1 MGRARGTSESRGTG
15 QETGQETGHGTDWY
29 RSAARPLLFSLPP
42 EAAHRLAQGLLGL
55 PLPWERL
62 GGADRDPALR
72 LSLAGIPLAN
82 PVGLAAGFD
91 KTGRHLDALG
101 RLGFGYVVCGTF
113 TRRPRRGNAKPRI
126 VRYPERG
133 SMVNAMGL
141 PNPGAEAASRA
152 LARTPRR
159 GPRVASIADQD
170 VPDVLEAH
178 AVLEP
183 FVDAIE
189 LNASCPNV
197 AWGRDRDNEA
207 HLANLLR
214 ALAGRRARP
223 LFVKLPPFRTRVER
237 EVVLALAAI
246 AQERGADALT
256 ISNTL
261 PVRDP
266 RVSIGR
272 GGLSGR
278 ALLDVTLSC
287 VRAVRG
293 AMGPEVPVNASG
305 GISTSADA
313 LAAIEAGATT
323 VQVYTGLIFRGPG
336 VVGELTTGL
345 AGALRSRRID
355 LAALAGT
362 A

>member
-1 MGRARGTSESRGTG
+1 MGRARWSSERRGTG
-15 QETGQETGHGTDWY
+15 RGSGWY
-29 RSAARPLLFSLPP
+29 RSVARPLLFSIPP

-91 KTGRHLDALG
+91 KTGRHVDALG

-113 TRRPRRGNAKPRI
+113 TRRPRGGNPKPRI
-126 VRYPERG
+126 VRYPERA

-141 PNPGAEAASRA
+141 PNPGARAASRA
-152 LARTPRR
+152 LGRTAPR

-183 FVDAIE
+183 LVDAIE

-207 HLANLLR
+207 HLSNLLR
-214 ALAGRRARP
+214 ELASRRARP
-223 LFVKLPPFRTRVER
+223 LFVKLPPFRTAVER
-237 EVVLALAAI
+237 GVVLALAEI
-246 AQERGADALT
+246 AREHGADALT

-261 PVRDP
+261 PVRDA

-278 ALLDVTLSC
+278 ELLDVTLAC
-287 VRAVRG
+287 VHAVRG
-293 AMGPEVPVNASG
+293 AMGPGIPVNASG
-305 GISTSADA
+305 GISTPADA

-323 VQVYTGLIFRGPG
+323 VQVFTGLVFRGPG
-336 VVGELTTGL
+336 VVGELTAGL

-355 LAALAGT
+355 LAALVGT

>member
-1 MGRARGTSESRGTG
+1 MGRTRGASERRGIGRGTS
-15 QETGQETGHGTDWY
+15 WY
-29 RSAARPLLFSLPP
+29 RSVARPLLFSIPP

-91 KTGRHLDALG
+91 KTGRHVDALG

-113 TRRPRRGNAKPRI
+113 TRRPRSGNPKPRI
-126 VRYPERG
+126 VRYPERAT
-133 SMVNAMGL
+133 MVNAMGL
-141 PNPGAEAASRA
+141 PNPGARAASRA
-152 LARTPRR
+152 LGRTPPR
-159 GPRVASIADQD
+159 GPRVASVADQD
-170 VPDVLEAH
+170 VPDVLETH

-207 HLANLLR
+207 HLSNLLHE
-214 ALAGRRARP
+214 LARRRARP

-237 EVVLALAAI
+237 GVVLALAEI
-246 AQERGADALT
+246 ARERGADALT

-261 PVRDP
+261 PVRDS
-266 RVSIGR
+266 RLSIGR

-278 ALLDVTLSC
+278 ELLDVTLAC
-287 VRAVRG
+287 VDAVRG
-293 AMGPEVPVNASG
+293 RMGPGMPVNASG
-305 GISTSADA
+305 GIFTPSDA

-323 VQVYTGLIFRGPG
+323 VQVFTGLVFRGPG
-336 VVGELTTGL
+336 VVGELTAGL

-355 LAALAGT
+355 LAALVGT

>member
-1 MGRARGTSESRGTG
+1 MGRARGTSKSRGTG
-15 QETGQETGHGTDWY
+15 WY
-29 RSAARPLLFSLPP
+29 RSVARPLLFSIPP
-42 EAAHRLAQGLLGL
+42 EAAHRFAQGLLGL

-62 GGADRDPALR
+62 GGADRDPTLR
-72 LSLAGIPLAN
+72 VSLAGIPLAN
-82 PVGLAAGFD
+82 PIGLAAGFD
-91 KTGRHLDALG
+91 KTGRHVDALG

-113 TRRPRRGNAKPRI
+113 TRHPRRGNPRPRI
-126 VRYPERG
+126 VRYPERA

-152 LARTPRR
+152 LGRTTPR

-170 VPDVLEAH
+170 LHDVLETH

-214 ALAGRRARP
+214 ELAVRRARP
-223 LFVKLPPFRTRVER
+223 LFVKLPPFRTAVER

-246 AQERGADALT
+246 AREQGTDALT

-261 PVRDP
+261 PVRDAG
-266 RVSIGR
+266 VSMGR

-278 ALLDVTLSC
+278 ALLGVTLSC
-287 VRAVRG
+287 LYAVRG
-293 AMGPEVPVNASG
+293 AMGPGTPVNASG
-305 GISTSADA
+305 GISTPADA

-323 VQVYTGLIFRGPG
+323 VQIYTGLVFRGPG
-336 VVGELTTGL
+336 VVGELTAGL

-355 LAALAGT
+355 LGALVGT
-362 A
+362 V